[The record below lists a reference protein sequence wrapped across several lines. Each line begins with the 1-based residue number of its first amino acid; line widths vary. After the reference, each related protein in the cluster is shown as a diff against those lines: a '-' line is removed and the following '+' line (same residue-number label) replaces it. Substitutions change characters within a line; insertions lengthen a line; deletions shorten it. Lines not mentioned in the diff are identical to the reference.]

1 MARLTGWIL
10 AFTKTI
16 GGFGIFVIAFLD
28 SSFLSFPVVTDA
40 TIVSMVAAHRERVLY
55 YAAMA
60 TLGSVAGCTALYLV
74 AKKGEQTFL
83 KKRFK
88 AKSIDW
94 AMGVMKKHGVV
105 AVLVAGVLPPP
116 APFKLFV
123 LLAGIAE
130 MPLYRFVL
138 AIAVG
143 RGVRYFGEGMLA
155 LMWGEAAVNYVHEHP
170 LMVTSVVGVLIV
182 VGGAAY
188 LWWKRSGAGR
198 AAEGAG
204 TDSV

>member
-1 MARLTGWIL
+1 MKRITAGIL
-10 AFTKTI
+10 VFAKSI

-40 TIVSMVAAHRERVLY
+40 TIVSMVAAHRERVLF

-60 TLGSVAGCTALYLV
+60 TLGSVVGCTALYLI
-74 AKKGEQTFL
+74 AKKGEQAFL
-83 KKRFK
+83 KKRFH
-88 AKSIDW
+88 ARSIDW
-94 AMGVMKKHGVV
+94 ATGLMQKHGLL

-123 LLAGIAE
+123 LLAGVAE
-130 MPLYRFVL
+130 MPLPTFVL

-155 LMWGEAAVNYVHEHP
+155 LLWGQNAIDYVQQNSR
-170 LMVTSVVGVLIV
+170 TSGLALGALVLL
-182 VGGAAY
+182 GGTAY
-188 LWWKRSGAGR
+188 FWWKKRPSQR
-198 AAEGAG
+198 
-204 TDSV
+204 

>member
-1 MARLTGWIL
+1 MARLTAWIL
-10 AFTKTI
+10 VLTKSI

-60 TLGSVAGCTALYLV
+60 TLGSAAGCTALYLI
-74 AKKGEQTFL
+74 ARKGEQSFL
-83 KKRFK
+83 KKRFR

-94 AMGVMKKHGVV
+94 ATGVMQKHGFL

-123 LLAGIAE
+123 LLAGVAE
-130 MPLYRFVL
+130 MPLYTFLL
-138 AIAVG
+138 AIAAG
-143 RGVRYFGEGMLA
+143 RGVRYFGEGILA
-155 LMWGEAAVNYVHEHP
+155 LVWGEAAIKYLHDHP
-170 LMVTSVVGVLIV
+170 QPVALALGGLVL
-182 VGGAAY
+182 VGGAGY
-188 LWWKRSGAGR
+188 VWWKKRTS
-198 AAEGAG
+198 
-204 TDSV
+204 

>member
-1 MARLTGWIL
+1 MARLTAWIL
-10 AFTKTI
+10 VFTKTI

-40 TIVSMVAAHRERVLY
+40 TIVSMVAAHRERVLF

-60 TLGSVAGCTALYLV
+60 TLGSVAGCTALYLI

-83 KKRFK
+83 KKRFH

-94 AMGVMKKHGVV
+94 ATGVMQKHGFL

-123 LLAGIAE
+123 LLAGVAE
-130 MPLYRFVL
+130 MPLHTFVL
-138 AIAVG
+138 AIAAG
-143 RGVRYFGEGMLA
+143 RGVRYFGEGILA
-155 LMWGEAAVNYVHEHP
+155 LVWGQAAINYVHENSRTTA
-170 LMVTSVVGVLIV
+170 LAFGGLVLLGIAGYV
-182 VGGAAY
+182 
-188 LWWKRSGAGR
+188 WWKKVRSVR
-198 AAEGAG
+198 L
-204 TDSV
+204 